1 MSQSVS
7 LSSATAP
14 SSSGARAHTRAFTR
28 QLAELETPLS
38 LRTNQP
44 EIGPSFLQLLQWS
57 TPPPSG
63 RKYGRPQYQS
73 SDNSSD
79 ADEYDE
85 DFAFHPRVQIQT
97 LILPVSP
104 LAVHITPSVPQSSF
118 PIHHPQGTVPRFMNL
133 DHLHHLPIHPHSVH
147 PSNLRWPLQP
157 P

>member
-44 EIGPSFLQLLQWS
+44 EIGPSFLQLLHPS

-85 DFAFHPRVQIQT
+85 DFAFSAVNPPPSSDTDSHTPSITISSAHHPPQSLNRHFQSIIHRVQYHA
-97 LILPVSP
+97 L
-104 LAVHITPSVPQSSF
+104 
-118 PIHHPQGTVPRFMNL
+118 
-133 DHLHHLPIHPHSVH
+133 
-147 PSNLRWPLQP
+147 
-157 P
+157 